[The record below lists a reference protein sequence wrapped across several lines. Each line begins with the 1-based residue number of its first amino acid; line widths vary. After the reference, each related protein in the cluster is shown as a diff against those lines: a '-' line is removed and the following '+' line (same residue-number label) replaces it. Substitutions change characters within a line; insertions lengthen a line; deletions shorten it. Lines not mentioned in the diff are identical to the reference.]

1 MAATAQN
8 AMEPLRN
15 PEKQKDE
22 DAEEEERELTPS
34 ISCPIG
40 RAASISVG
48 SATDST
54 LQEAWLATW
63 LATVVP
69 TTTSVWVC
77 Q

>member
-22 DAEEEERELTPS
+22 DAEEEERELPSS

-40 RAASISVG
+40 RAALISVG
-48 SATDST
+48 SATDSA
-54 LQEAWLATW
+54 LQ
-63 LATVVP
+63 
-69 TTTSVWVC
+69 
-77 Q
+77 